1 VLPVPSPYPCGIDKR
16 KKNSNSKKR
25 MVLDYIDGS
34 SGYRRTMSF
43 AAVILFS
50 HKKTLALLGY
60 YLF

>member
-1 VLPVPSPYPCGIDKR
+1 
-16 KKNSNSKKR
+16 

-60 YLF
+60 YLFWMLLLNYY